1 MTNDKNKPAN
11 KKAAAR
17 ADALRAN
24 LMKRK
29 QQSRTRAQQEAQDT
43 TDNKNKKEQE

>member
-17 ADALRAN
+17 AEALRAN

-29 QQSRTRAQQEAQDT
+29 QQTRARAEQPDT
-43 TDNKNKKEQE
+43 PPNQTNEKED

>member
-1 MTNDKNKPAN
+1 MTPEDKKTPP
-11 KKAAAR
+11 KKDAR

-29 QQSRTRAQQEAQDT
+29 QQTRART
-43 TDNKNKKEQE
+43 TEPPKEKN

>member
-1 MTNDKNKPAN
+1 MTNDKNKPVN

-17 ADALRAN
+17 AEALRAN

-29 QQSRTRAQQEAQDT
+29 QQTRARAEQPDTAQNQT
-43 TDNKNKKEQE
+43 NEKED

>member
-17 ADALRAN
+17 AEALRAN

-29 QQSRTRAQQEAQDT
+29 QQTRARAEQPDT
-43 TDNKNKKEQE
+43 QTHPTNEKED

>member
-1 MTNDKNKPAN
+1 MTTDDKNKPTN

-17 ADALRAN
+17 AEALRAN

-29 QQSRTRAQQEAQDT
+29 QQSRSRAQQET

>member
-1 MTNDKNKPAN
+1 MTKDNNKPVN

-17 ADALRAN
+17 AEALRAN

-29 QQSRTRAQQEAQDT
+29 QQTRARATQPDT
-43 TDNKNKKEQE
+43 RGDANQTTEKED

>member
-17 ADALRAN
+17 ADARRAN

-29 QQSRTRAQQEAQDT
+29 QQSRSRAEQDAAPAKNNQE
-43 TDNKNKKEQE
+43 KKED